1 MKEQVEEFRDI
12 PGYECIYQVSNLGRV
27 KSLKCGK
34 EKLLK
39 NTINSNGY
47 YRVGLFKDRKLITK
61 KIHQL
66 VAIAFLNHIP
76 CKYKIIVDHI
86 NNNPLDNR
94 VENLQLITV
103 RENSSKDRR
112 NGTSKY
118 TGVSWYNQ
126 SNKWIASIEINGKG
140 KHLGLF
146 NTELEAHNA
155 YQNKLKQIQNE
166 G

>member
-1 MKEQVEEFRDI
+1 MEEIFKDI
-12 PGYECIYQVSNLGRV
+12 PGYEGLYQVSNLGRV

-39 NTINSNGY
+39 NSINFQGY
-47 YRVGLFKDRKLITK
+47 YRVGLSKDRKLFTK

-94 VENLQLITV
+94 LENLQLITV
-103 RENSSKDRR
+103 RENTSKDRKD
-112 NGTSKY
+112 GSSKY
-118 TGVSWYNQ
+118 IGVSFQ
-126 SNKWIASIEINGKG
+126 KERKKWMATISVNRKNIN
-140 KHLGLF
+140 LGRF
-146 NTELEAHNA
+146 NTEIEAHNA
-155 YQNKLKQIQNE
+155 YQNKLKE
-166 G
+166 TL